1 MTNEKYYIARKDFE
15 AYNPHY
21 DLKNPIKIKKNDLLL
36 CNGGIPEQMLH
47 DNGAIAYNQYFV
59 TDKYSARGYVTHSM
73 LVSGI
78 NPIFDFRTFCAT
90 LNNKD
95 NFNNNLLNGVA
106 QIPLFYWL
114 EDYVLEDC
122 VNQPSNSQN
131 SYTCITKDIF
141 GKEIVLPV
149 NIKSCDRMVLSH
161 DGTFIGFIE
170 GYKTKKVDLAEIKK
184 DILTVANKAI
194 EEFEKAVN
202 VILARYDT

>member
-1 MTNEKYYIARKDFE
+1 MTNERCYFAQKDFE

-36 CNGGIPEQMLH
+36 CNGGMPEQMLH
-47 DNGAIAYNQYFV
+47 DNGVIEEKQSFTLGDYTDRFV
-59 TDKYSARGYVTHSM
+59 
-73 LVSGI
+73 
-78 NPIFDFRTFCAT
+78 DFRTFCAT

-106 QIPLFYWL
+106 QVPLFYWL
-114 EDYVLEDC
+114 EDYA
-122 VNQPSNSQN
+122 NQPSNSPN

-149 NIKSCDRMVLSH
+149 NIKSRDRMVLSH

-184 DILTVANKAI
+184 DIMTVANKAI